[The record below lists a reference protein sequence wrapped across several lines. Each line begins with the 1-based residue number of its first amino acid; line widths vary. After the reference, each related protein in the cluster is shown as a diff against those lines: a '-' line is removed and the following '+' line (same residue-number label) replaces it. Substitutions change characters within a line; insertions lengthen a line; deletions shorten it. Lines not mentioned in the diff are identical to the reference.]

1 MASVNK
7 VTIIGNLGRDPEN
20 RYLPSGEQVT
30 SISVATTENWTDKQ
44 SGEKKSLTEWHRISF
59 FGKLAEIAGQY
70 LKKGSPVYVEGK
82 LRTQKYTD
90 RDGVE
95 RYQTNIIASTMQML
109 VGKQDSGNGGQS
121 GSQNNGRNS
130 YADQKQTSKR
140 PAPPPAQSDMD
151 DDIPF

>member
-30 SISVATTENWTDKQ
+30 SIAVATTENWTDKQ

-90 RDGVE
+90 KDGIE
-95 RYQTNIIASTMQML
+95 RYQTNIIANTMQML
-109 VGKQDSGNGGQS
+109 GSKQDSGNGGQS
-121 GSQNNGRNS
+121 GSRNNGRNS
-130 YADQKQTSKR
+130 YSDAKQTGRR
-140 PAPPPAQSDMD
+140 PAPPPANDMD
-151 DDIPF
+151 DDISF

>member
-30 SISVATTENWTDKQ
+30 SIAVATTENWTDKQ

-70 LKKGSPVYVEGK
+70 LKKGSQVYVEGK

-90 RDGVE
+90 RDGIE
-95 RYQTNIIASTMQML
+95 RYQTNIIADRMQML
-109 VGKQDSGNGGQS
+109 GGKQDSGQS
-121 GSQNNGRNS
+121 GNNRRNS
-130 YADQKQTSKR
+130 YSDAKQTGR
-140 PAPPPAQSDMD
+140 QPAPPPAQSDMD

>member
-20 RYLPSGEQVT
+20 RYLPGGEQVT

-95 RYQTNIIASTMQML
+95 RYQTSIIASTMQML
-109 VGKQDSGNGGQS
+109 GGKQDSGNNTNSGQ
-121 GSQNNGRNS
+121 RNS
-130 YADQKQTSKR
+130 YAAQKQTGRR